1 MPISA
6 DEALKLAR
14 INWKDPVLRNQK
26 LNDWI
31 HFARSKYLLGV
42 TPPII
47 RKEWYS
53 LLAFALISCGL
64 VTYSWKKRS

>member
-1 MPISA
+1 
-6 DEALKLAR
+6 LKLAR
-14 INWKDPVLRNQK
+14 LNWKDPVLRNQK

-53 LLAFALISCGL
+53 LLAFGFISFGL